1 LVENLLRWTVTVLF
15 GVSFGAYG
23 YFLLAQYTRRT
34 NAVSHLLHLAMSVA
48 MILMVWGVGTS
59 PATIGVMIG
68 FLAAGAWFAGVAT
81 RASWAGGERLTNCY
95 YAVMMATMAWMYAS
109 MNANLTGRSGQT
121 TGHALSTPPVADVQ
135 GMPRMQTTMAHE
147 TSPPGAGPG
156 WVTTMNW
163 IAIVGFAALAIYWA
177 FRLMTRRR
185 TEAMPPSPR
194 LAFAQLLT
202 KTLTAAGTALMLVDM
217 L

>member
-1 LVENLLRWTVTVLF
+1 MENLLRWTVTVLF

-34 NAVSHLLHLAMSVA
+34 KAVSHLLHLAMSVA

-59 PATIGVMIG
+59 PATTGVRIG

-121 TGHALSTPPVADVQ
+121 TGHALSTPPVRSVTPSTICFARAWRADSSATIFRTWERSS
-135 GMPRMQTTMAHE
+135 GPRD
-147 TSPPGAGPG
+147 
-156 WVTTMNW
+156 
-163 IAIVGFAALAIYWA
+163 IVL
-177 FRLMTRRR
+177 
-185 TEAMPPSPR
+185 
-194 LAFAQLLT
+194 
-202 KTLTAAGTALMLVDM
+202 
-217 L
+217 